1 MQERLL
7 SPLVLITALTASAT
21 PAFSQTDSE
30 AGRRPLI
37 HQVIDNN
44 WRVTLR
50 GNTRASANPANDRG
64 RVSDALDMDHMLLQ
78 LQRPAEA
85 EQSLQRYLGELTD
98 QASPNYH
105 QWLTPAQ
112 FGEHFGPSPSDV
124 TAVSD
129 WLQAQ
134 GFTVNRIY
142 PNNVLI
148 DFSGTAG
155 QVRQAFRTEIHQL
168 NVAGESHIANMSDPE
183 IPAALAPAIVGV
195 VSMNNFMPHS
205 MKRARA
211 TYTFPVG
218 SGVRQAVVPADLATI
233 YKLNPLYAAG
243 VAGQGQTIAVIE
255 NTNVYDEADWTTFRK
270 KFGLSIYKS
279 GSFTQVHPGSCTDPE
294 VVGGNASE
302 AILDAEWASAAAPA
316 AAIQL
321 ASCRDTTTT
330 FGGLI
335 ALQNL
340 LNGDTAP
347 PALISIS
354 YGACEAEN

>member
-7 SPLVLITALTASAT
+7 SPLVLITALTVSTT
-21 PAFSQTDSE
+21 PAFSQKDSE

-37 HQVIDNN
+37 RQAIDNN
-44 WRVTLR
+44 RRTTLR

-155 QVRQAFRTEIHQL
+155 QVRQAFRTEIHRL
-168 NVAGESHIANMSDPE
+168 DVGGESHIAHMIDPD
-183 IPAALAPAIVGV
+183 IPPSLAPAIAVV
-195 VSMNNFMPHS
+195 VSMHNFMPHP
-205 MKRARA
+205 MKRARPA
-211 TYTFPVG
+211 YTFPVG
-218 SGVRQAVVPADLATI
+218 SGSRQVVVPADLATI
-233 YKLNPLYAAG
+233 YNLNPLYTSG
-243 VAGQGQTIAVIE
+243 VAGQDQTIAVIE
-255 NTNVYDEADWTTFRK
+255 NTNVYDQADWTTFRK
-270 KFGLSIYKS
+270 KFGLSVYKS
-279 GSFTQVHPGSCTDPE
+279 GSFTQVHPGSCTVPG
-294 VVGGNASE
+294 VVGGNDGE

-321 ASCRDTTTT
+321 ASCRDTRTT
-330 FGGLI
+330 FGG
-335 ALQNL
+335 
-340 LNGDTAP
+340 
-347 PALISIS
+347 
-354 YGACEAEN
+354 